1 MSSFERGDA
10 TGVLPPWAILQA
22 VFPHGDSGTQLLI
35 ERQSLLLLSGRIQ
48 TIGKEKSIE
57 FNIYFFPDAGKV
69 QYILEMAADSKI
81 ETAANPS

>member
-10 TGVLPPWAILQA
+10 TGVLPPWTELFSSFWIA
-22 VFPHGDSGTQLLI
+22 VNIVSHGDSGTQLLI

-48 TIGKEKSIE
+48 TIGKEKCVE

-69 QYILEMAADSKI
+69 
-81 ETAANPS
+81 